1 MTLLNAHD
9 WRLDTLDDGAARVH
23 EPPIPMRPELHQAC
37 LRFICLRCG
46 TEMYF
51 AKSGAR
57 QQPPKYGCQ
66 G

>member
-9 WRLDTLDDGAARVH
+9 WRLDTLEDGSSRLH
-23 EPPIPMRPELHQAC
+23 QPPIPKHPELDRPC
-37 LRFICLRCG
+37 VRFSCLRCG
-46 TEMYF
+46 SEMFFSKTEL
-51 AKSGAR
+51 R